1 MRPAFETGESMAGD
15 EFIEGEVSTILR
27 SAKVGPKTKYLYG

>member
-1 MRPAFETGESMAGD
+1 MAGD
-15 EFIEGEVSTILR
+15 EFVKGEASTILR